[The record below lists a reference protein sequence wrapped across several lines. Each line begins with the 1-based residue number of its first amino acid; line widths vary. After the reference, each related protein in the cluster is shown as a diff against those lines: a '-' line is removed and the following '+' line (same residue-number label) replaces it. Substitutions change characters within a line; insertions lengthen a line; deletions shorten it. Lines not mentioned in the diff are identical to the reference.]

1 MKQLVY
7 TQIIEIHR
15 NRDGCTDEKQAEC
28 WESGMETRHGNTA
41 VREMDVDSF
50 RRMKIKHRDY
60 IWSEQPAWAGDL

>member
-1 MKQLVY
+1 
-7 TQIIEIHR
+7 
-15 NRDGCTDEKQAEC
+15 
-28 WESGMETRHGNTA
+28 METRHGNTA